1 MRAFII
7 AALSLVVAACAG
19 SPSRVVQPTNA
30 TFGSLAD
37 MQGSSPGALDSSYII
52 GAADVLGITV
62 FRVPD
67 LSFDEISVDAQGDLQ
82 LPLIGSVRAA
92 GETTTSLA
100 GVLERRLA
108 ERYLQNPRVTVT
120 VSQSASQKVTVDG
133 AVAKPGVYEL
143 RGRTTLLQAVA
154 MASGPTSTANLKSV
168 AVFRNQGTERMVA
181 VFDVAAI
188 RDGNAIDPVIE
199 GDDIVIVDTSRLRS
213 LMLNAVTALPALGVF
228 TRF

>member
-1 MRAFII
+1 MRAFLI
-7 AALSLVVAACAG
+7 AAISLVVAACAG
-19 SPSRVVQPTNA
+19 SSARDVQPTNA
-30 TFGSLAD
+30 TLVSSAD
-37 MQGSSPGALDSSYII
+37 MQGSSPGVVDSSYII
-52 GAADVLGITV
+52 GAADVLSISV

-67 LSFDEISVDAQGDLQ
+67 LSFDEIRVDAQGDLQ
-82 LPLIGSVRAA
+82 IPLVGSVRAA

-100 GVLERRLA
+100 ANLEQRLS

-154 MASGPTSTANLKSV
+154 MASGPTATANLESV
-168 AVFRNQGTERMVA
+168 AVFRNQGNRRMVA

-188 RDGNAIDPVIE
+188 RNGNATDPVIE

-213 LMLNAVTALPALGVF
+213 FMRDAVAALPALAVF
-228 TRF
+228 TYY